1 MFDLKVLNSALL
13 QLEEEKG
20 IPRDKILGAIEDAL
34 AAAYKKD
41 YGKKGQI
48 VRAKFDIETGKVQF
62 YRVKIVVD
70 ESIIRP
76 DVEEGVE
83 EDLTSEEAIEKIRFN
98 EEQHMMLADAQKM
111 KAGAELHDEI
121 IFPLEEKDDYGRIA
135 AQTAK
140 QVIMQRLREA
150 ERLSVMDEYVEKRGE
165 ILNGTVQRIERGAVF
180 VDLGRVT
187 AIIPREEQIPGEY
200 YRQGERIRAL
210 LLAVNETPRGIEL
223 RLSRSHPQFLAK
235 LFSAES
241 PEVASETVVL
251 AAIAREAGSRTKIA
265 VKTNDKNIDPVG
277 SMVGQRGVR
286 VNTVINELGGEKIDI
301 IEWSENPETFI
312 THAISPAKVLNVIT
326 NEEERSARVEVDN
339 DQFSL
344 AIGKGGQNVR
354 LAAKLTGWKID
365 IFSPTG
371 ESTVAPVVEE
381 KIEEPADEVIEET
394 PTEDAAPAETTD
406 ASADT
411 SSASE

>member
-1 MFDLKVLNSALL
+1 MFDLKVLNSALA

-48 VRAKFDIETGKVQF
+48 IRAKFDIETGKVQF

-76 DVEEGVE
+76 DVEEGAF
-83 EDLTSEEAIEKIRFN
+83 EDLSSEEAIEKIRFN
-98 EEQHMMLADAQKM
+98 DEQHMMLSDAKKMKGDAQ
-111 KAGAELHDEI
+111 LHDEI

-150 ERLSVMDEYVEKRGE
+150 ERISVMDEYAEKRGE
-165 ILNGTVQRIERGAVF
+165 ILNGTVQRIERGSVF

-210 LLAVNETPRGIEL
+210 L
-223 RLSRSHPQFLAK
+223 AK
-235 LFSAES
+235 LFAAES
-241 PEVASETVVL
+241 PEVASGTVVL

-312 THAISPAKVLNVIT
+312 THAISPAKVLNVVV

-371 ESTVAPVVEE
+371 ESTVAPAPEE
-381 KIEEPADEVIEET
+381 TIEESAEEVIEET
-394 PTEDAAPAETTD
+394 PTEDVTPTETAD
-406 ASADT
+406 ASAES
-411 SSASE
+411 SSAGA